1 MPRLDN
7 VTTYYIY
14 TKDPDFVI
22 EEAFD
27 ETLEN
32 RDAFVAY
39 SLSQFKLRVGWNVV
53 RLKYR
58 GTILYDNLYNYFDNA
73 TFGAVMPDDRFI
85 EIQSKD
91 YISGAYFYY
100 LKDDFPFLITM
111 LIASLRG
118 GLNNG
123 RAQFT

>member
-1 MPRLDN
+1 MGRGLIYSRIGDSNTPVDQSTTDEQMKRLWQKRFRLDVSIYDRFKYILKDYNNWTYVPRLDN

-53 RLKYR
+53 RLKR
-58 GTILYDNLYNYFDNA
+58 DLLVRNI
-73 TFGAVMPDDRFI
+73 
-85 EIQSKD
+85 
-91 YISGAYFYY
+91 
-100 LKDDFPFLITM
+100 
-111 LIASLRG
+111 
-118 GLNNG
+118 
-123 RAQFT
+123 